1 MNRKPT
7 RKQLARERTAERI
20 AVMLADAD
28 TPAFVWDVLTDMLI
42 ALSNETNVDVTTPQ
56 VARVALPLM
65 LERAAK
71 DDLRCRNGGF
81 DSKSR
86 RASVAASQ
94 ETAEFSALLNFDD
107 AADDETEAAH

>member
-7 RKQLARERTAERI
+7 RKTLARERTAERI
-20 AVMLADAD
+20 AVILADDD

-42 ALSNETNVDVTTPQ
+42 ALSNETGVDVTTPQ

-71 DDLRCRNGGF
+71 DDLRCCNGGY

-86 RASVAASQ
+86 RARNAATK
-94 ETAEFSALLNFDD
+94 EEAEFPALLNFGD
-107 AADDETEAAH
+107 AADDESEVAH

>member
-20 AVMLADAD
+20 AAMLADDD

-42 ALSNETNVDVTTPQ
+42 ALSNETDVDVTTPQ

-71 DDLRCRNGGF
+71 DDLRCCNGGY

-86 RASVAASQ
+86 RARDVATQ
-94 ETAEFSALLNFDD
+94 ETVEFPAMIDD
-107 AADDETEAAH
+107 DDRTESEVSR